1 MDARTRYQVQVS
13 RTSGFWRLDVPA
25 VPVRTQ
31 CRTFPEVEVSA
42 RMAIAT
48 VAGHNPL
55 SFDVELV
62 IAASDEIVDSLL
74 HEWLPRVS

>member
-1 MDARTRYQVQVS
+1 MGARTRYQVQVS
-13 RTSGFWRLDVPA
+13 RASGFWRLDVPA

-31 CRTFPEVEVSA
+31 CRSFPEVEVSA

-48 VAGHNPL
+48 VLGLDPL
-55 SFDVELV
+55 TFDVELV
-62 IAASDEIVDSLL
+62 ITASDEIVDSLL

>member
-1 MDARTRYQVQVS
+1 LGARTRYQVQVS
-13 RTSGFWRLDVPA
+13 RASGLWSLDAPD

-31 CRTFPEVEVSA
+31 CRSFPEVEVSA

-48 VAGHNPL
+48 VLALDPL
-55 SFDVELV
+55 TFDIELV
-62 IAASDEIVDSLL
+62 VTASDEIVDSLL

>member
-1 MDARTRYQVQVS
+1 MGARTRYQVQVS
-13 RTSGFWRLDVPA
+13 RSTGFWRLDVPA

-31 CRTFPEVEVSA
+31 CRSFPEVEVSA

-48 VAGHNPL
+48 VSGLDAL
-55 SFDVELV
+55 AFDIELV
-62 IAASDEIVDSLL
+62 ITASEEIVDSLL

>member
-1 MDARTRYQVQVS
+1 MEARSRYQVQVS
-13 RTSGFWRLDVPA
+13 RSSGFWGLDVPA

-31 CRTFPEVEVSA
+31 CRSFPEVEVAA

-48 VAGHNPL
+48 VLGVDEL
-55 SFDVELV
+55 DFDIQL
-62 IAASDEIVDSLL
+62 IIFASDDIVNGLL